1 MNQFVIV
8 GKVHSIDSDRLLLL
22 VSLSNE
28 GILPLSIS
36 QSMLDNCK
44 FLKVGDTVGVK
55 GSFIKASKFCKLQA
69 DKLTFLSNRSDDLHE
84 VED

>member
-8 GKVHSIDSDRLLLL
+8 GKVHTIDSDRLLLL
-22 VSLSNE
+22 VTLSNE
-28 GILPLSIS
+28 GVLPLSIS

-44 FLKVGDTVGVK
+44 FLRVGDTVGVK
-55 GSFIKASKFCKLQA
+55 GSFVKASKFCKLQA
-69 DKLTFLSNRSDDLHE
+69 EKMTFLSSRSENLQE

>member
-22 VSLSNE
+22 VTLSNE
-28 GILPLSIS
+28 GVLPLSIS

-44 FLKVGDTVGVK
+44 FLRVGDTVGVK
-55 GSFIKASKFCKLQA
+55 GSFVKSSKFCKLQA
-69 DKLTFLSNRSDDLHE
+69 EKMTFLSSRAENLHE